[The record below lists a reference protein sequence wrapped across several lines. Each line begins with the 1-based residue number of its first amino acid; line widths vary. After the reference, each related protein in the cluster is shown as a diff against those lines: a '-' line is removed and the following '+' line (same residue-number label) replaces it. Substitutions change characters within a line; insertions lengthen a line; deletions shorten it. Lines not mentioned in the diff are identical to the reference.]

1 MIATNHAYKSPLY
14 TFTENTIK
22 SPVFWYFQDY
32 IKETLVRTG
41 LSRHK
46 CEKTW

>member
-32 IKETLVRTG
+32 KGNISKNWVIKTQM
-41 LSRHK
+41 
-46 CEKTW
+46 